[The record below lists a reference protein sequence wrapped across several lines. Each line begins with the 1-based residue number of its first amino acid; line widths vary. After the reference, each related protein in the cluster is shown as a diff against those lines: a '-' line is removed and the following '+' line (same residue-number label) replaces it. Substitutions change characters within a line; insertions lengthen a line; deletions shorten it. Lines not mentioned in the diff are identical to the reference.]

1 MSTRRLVITAVLAG
15 SSQSEV
21 AREYGV
27 SQGWV
32 SRLMA
37 RWRREGEAAFEPR
50 SRRPHTSPRAI
61 PDEQVQLIVLLR
73 ESLATQG
80 LDAGAESIRWHLQHR
95 HGIMVSRATIHR
107 TLVRQGLVTADPAK
121 RPKASY
127 QRFEAAMPNQC
138 WQSDFTHYPLADGTD
153 CEIITWLDDCS
164 RYALHITAHRRIT
177 GPLVVSTFRSTC
189 QLHGR
194 PASTLTDNGM
204 VYTTRFSG
212 RPGRNGFE
220 TLLAQWQIR
229 QINGRGGHP
238 QTQGKVERFQ
248 QTLKNW
254 LRAQPAQPARLE
266 DLQALLDTFRHRY
279 NHERPHRSLPHQA
292 VPATIYTNRPKA
304 SPTSENTLNPH
315 DRVRADIID
324 TNGTVTLRANGRM
337 HHIGIGR
344 THARTRVLILA
355 HDLDIKII
363 HAITGE
369 ILRELT
375 IDPTRDYQPKTQKKK
390 ARTHETRVR
399 AIPMS

>member
-61 PDEQVQLIVLLR
+61 PDEQVQLIVLLC

-194 PASTLTDNGM
+194 PAWDC
-204 VYTTRFSG
+204 R
-212 RPGRNGFE
+212 
-220 TLLAQWQIR
+220 
-229 QINGRGGHP
+229 
-238 QTQGKVERFQ
+238 
-248 QTLKNW
+248 
-254 LRAQPAQPARLE
+254 
-266 DLQALLDTFRHRY
+266 
-279 NHERPHRSLPHQA
+279 
-292 VPATIYTNRPKA
+292 TNR
-304 SPTSENTLNPH
+304 
-315 DRVRADIID
+315 
-324 TNGTVTLRANGRM
+324 
-337 HHIGIGR
+337 
-344 THARTRVLILA
+344 
-355 HDLDIKII
+355 
-363 HAITGE
+363 
-369 ILRELT
+369 
-375 IDPTRDYQPKTQKKK
+375 
-390 ARTHETRVR
+390 
-399 AIPMS
+399 